1 MQAIITKY
9 HGPTDRRGSRVSATA
24 AAGRVYL
31 AWDDALNSEQN
42 HAAAAHALAAKMEWT
57 GPRYGRLVSG
67 VLPDGSTAH
76 VFTE

>member
-31 AWDDALNSEQN
+31 AWDDALNSEAN
-42 HAAAAHALAAKMEWT
+42 HAAAAVALAEKMGWL
-57 GPRYGRLVSG
+57 GAGYGRLVSG
-67 VLPDGSTAH
+67 GLPDGSFAH